1 MTIIKVPDPILRQA
15 AIPVA
20 EITDGT
26 RQLLDD
32 MAATMYDAPGIGL
45 AAPQV
50 NISQRVIVI
59 DCGKDD
65 KPELIKM
72 VNPEITSMSDTRP
85 LEEGCLSI
93 PDQTADVERPA
104 EVKVHYLDENKVP
117 IARCYGL
124 LAACVQHEIDHLNGL
139 LFIDHI
145 SRLKRDMI
153 LRRIMKEC
161 VNPRHT
167 NSNLAMHA
175 LIQPRRHSVCANK
188 STGIKIAYR
197 LGAALNFLFPAWIG
211 WPEP

>member
-1 MTIIKVPDPILRQA
+1 MLATAKLLPIIQVPDPILRQSA
-15 AIPVA
+15 TPIA

-32 MAATMYDAPGIGL
+32 MAVTMYNAPGIGL

-59 DCGKDD
+59 DCSKDD

-72 VNPEITSMSDTRP
+72 VNPEIISISDTRSI

-104 EVKVHYLDENKVP
+104 EVGVHYLDENGVSQSL
-117 IARCYGL
+117 IASGL
-124 LAACVQHEIDHLNGL
+124 LAACVQHEIDHLNGV

-153 LRRIMKEC
+153 LRRIMKEM
-161 VNPRHT
+161 RQS
-167 NSNLAMHA
+167 NS
-175 LIQPRRHSVCANK
+175 RK
-188 STGIKIAYR
+188 
-197 LGAALNFLFPAWIG
+197 
-211 WPEP
+211 

>member
-1 MTIIKVPDPILRQA
+1 MPATAKLMPIIKMPDPILRQVA
-15 AIPVA
+15 MPVS

-32 MAATMYDAPGIGL
+32 MTATMYDAPGIGL

-50 NISQRVIVI
+50 NISQRIIVM

-65 KPELIKM
+65 DPKLIKM
-72 VNPEITSMSDTRP
+72 VNPKIIYVSEALAL

-104 EVKVHYLDENKVP
+104 EIEVQYLDENGVSQSFV
-117 IARCYGL
+117 ANDL
-124 LAACVQHEIDHLNGL
+124 LAACVQHEIDHLNGV

-153 LRRIMKEC
+153 LRRIMKDT
-161 VNPRHT
+161 R
-167 NSNLAMHA
+167 
-175 LIQPRRHSVCANK
+175 Q
-188 STGIKIAYR
+188 STSK
-197 LGAALNFLFPAWIG
+197 N
-211 WPEP
+211 